1 MALLSERWFFI
12 RPMLSLAKPLKQTS
26 MKLLLSFFLL
36 SFSVLG
42 FTLGNPQAG
51 QNKALVCSACHGA
64 DGHSTNA
71 PWPNLAG
78 QHAAY
83 LVQQLQNYKTGNT
96 RPSPIMSPLVATL
109 TQQDMEDLAAFYTQ
123 KPLAS
128 SVPPHKLLPR
138 GEKLYRQGDIAL
150 HIPACITCHGP
161 DGRGAEQAGFPMISH
176 QQPAYI
182 IQQLEAFKAETRSSD
197 PLKIMRTLCA
207 KLNAQDM
214 QELAEYLAGL

>member
-1 MALLSERWFFI
+1 
-12 RPMLSLAKPLKQTS
+12 
-26 MKLLLSFFLL
+26 MKLLICCFLL
-36 SFSVLG
+36 SFALPGFSV
-42 FTLGNPQAG
+42 GNPQAG
-51 QNKALVCSACHGA
+51 QNKAMVCSACHGA

-96 RPSPIMSPLVATL
+96 RPSPIMSPLVANL
-109 TQQDMEDLAAFYTQ
+109 NQQDMEDLAAFYSQ

-128 SVPPHKLLPR
+128 SVPIRKPLPR
-138 GEKLYRQGDIAL
+138 GEQLYRQGDITL

-182 IQQLEAFKAETRSSD
+182 ILQLEAFKAETRSTD
-197 PLKIMRTLCA
+197 PQKIMRTICA
-207 KLNAQDM
+207 KLTAQDM
-214 QELAEYLAGL
+214 QELSEYLAGL